1 LRGAHHAHQGLISV
15 ADALRTPGVV
25 IIDPQGRLGWI
36 HRGETLGDY
45 PPVRR
50 VIAELQRLIPV
61 TDR

>member
-1 LRGAHHAHQGLISV
+1 M

>member
-1 LRGAHHAHQGLISV
+1 V

-25 IIDPQGRLGWI
+25 IIDPRGRLAWI

-50 VIAELQRLIPV
+50 VIAEVQRLITVP
-61 TDR
+61 DG